1 MPPTAVQSV
10 RYQIWWE
17 YARSTSSLAI
27 MWKAM
32 QVLMAVSLLGG
43 CASTSKTSPEI
54 TAVNHITIAPPMI
67 DLEEF
72 PSGNPIQSSD
82 EDRMMQDDL
91 EKMAKIM
98 LEKKFAVALAP
109 EIPREIMGSI
119 KSKLA
124 KLVLDLK
131 QARDIAAVRTSRPLR
146 FFLNEHFGDGD
157 VLITYYRG
165 YQRSKKSMASGY
177 QSSAFLAELGSK
189 DGAMDGTNK
198 NPMGASNKNPM
209 GTDLRPIYP
218 NPPDECGT
226 TLTVLLL
233 AGVEKEAVYFNTLHL
248 AENPKDPEVMGRLV
262 NITLKPMKDLEY
274 E

>member
-157 VLITYYRG
+157 VLIAYYRG

-177 QSSAFLAELGSK
+177 QSVAFMAELGSK
-189 DGAMDGTNK
+189 HGSMDNTNL
-198 NPMGASNKNPM
+198 NPIAPSNNHPM
-209 GTDLRPIYP
+209 ATNLRPIYT
-218 NPPDECGT
+218 NVPDEYGAT
-226 TLTVLLL
+226 FTVLLL
-233 AGVEKEAVYFNTLHL
+233 AGVEKEPVYFNTVHR
-248 AENPKDPEVMGRLV
+248 AENPKDPEVMERLM
-262 NITLKPMKDLEY
+262 NATLKSIEKLEY

>member
-54 TAVNHITIAPPMI
+54 TAVNHITIAPPLI

-72 PSGNPIQSSD
+72 PSGNPIQTSH
-82 EDRMMQDDL
+82 EAGLMQDTL
-91 EKMAKIM
+91 EKMVKGK
-98 LEKKFAVALAP
+98 LERKFAVGLAP

-146 FFLNEHFGDGD
+146 LFLNEHFGDGD

-177 QSSAFLAELGSK
+177 QSVAFMAELGSK
-189 DGAMDGTNK
+189 DGSMDGTNK
-198 NPMGASNKNPM
+198 NPLGSSNKNPM

-218 NPPDECGT
+218 NMPDEYGI

-233 AGVEKEAVYFNTLHL
+233 AGVEKEPVYFRTIHR
-248 AENPKDPEVMGRLV
+248 AENPKDPEVMERLM
-262 NITLKPMKDLEY
+262 NATLKSIEKLEY